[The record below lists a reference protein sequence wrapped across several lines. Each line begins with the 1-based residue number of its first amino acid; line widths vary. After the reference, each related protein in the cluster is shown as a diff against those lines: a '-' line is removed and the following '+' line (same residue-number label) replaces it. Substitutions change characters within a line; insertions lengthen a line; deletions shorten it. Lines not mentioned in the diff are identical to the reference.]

1 LFLFPGAEL
10 RWRDGVSV
18 SWESVS
24 ISVDCEEQ
32 RGLSPVLS
40 NMTSLSLRRA
50 LRLILA
56 CGLILPARAAYAD
69 AATAPKVIVSEA
81 RVEHFVD
88 RLEALGTLRAIESVT
103 LTVSVTETISAIH
116 FDDGDRVEKDQIL
129 VEMTSAEEH
138 AQLEEARALKEE
150 GYRQFRRV
158 QSLEAQGTAAK
169 SLLDERRREWETAR
183 ARLAAIESRL
193 ADRLIRAPFAGVV
206 GLRDLSV
213 GALVE
218 PGDAVTTLDDDALMK
233 LDFEVPST
241 YLQTLRPG
249 LAISATAHAFPG
261 RVFAGE
267 VKAVG
272 SRVDPATRSIRVR
285 AVLPNPERILKPGL
299 LMQVELLKNPRDA
312 LVIPEEALVPLGDR
326 QSVLLV
332 DTANGNTVVRRAIR
346 IGARRPGEVE
356 VLDGLAAGERVI
368 SHGTLKVRPGQQVSI
383 AAVDDGSTP
392 YDQLLQ
398 SLGDSDAP

>member
-1 LFLFPGAEL
+1 MALVASGLMSIRPWSVLHGILVLPLFLI
-10 RWRDGVSV
+10 VSNGDAV
-18 SWESVS
+18 
-24 ISVDCEEQ
+24 
-32 RGLSPVLS
+32 
-40 NMTSLSLRRA
+40 
-50 LRLILA
+50 
-56 CGLILPARAAYAD
+56 AAD
-69 AATAPKVIVSEA
+69 TAPAPRVIVSEVRLA
-81 RVEHFVD
+81 DFVD
-88 RLEALGTLRAIESVT
+88 RVEALGTLGAIESVT

-116 FDDGDRVEKDQIL
+116 FDDGDRVEKDQVL

-150 GYRQFRRV
+150 GYRQFQRV
-158 QSLEAQGTAAK
+158 QALEAQGTAAK

-218 PGDAVTTLDDDALMK
+218 PGDAVTTLDDDSVMK

-241 YLQTLRPG
+241 YLETLRPG
-249 LAISATAHAFPG
+249 LAIQATAHAFPG
-261 RVFAGE
+261 QVFDGE
-267 VKAVG
+267 VRAVG
-272 SRVDPATRSIRVR
+272 SRVDPATRSVRVR
-285 AVLPNPERILKPGL
+285 ALLPNPERTLKPGL
-299 LMQVELLKNPRDA
+299 LMHVELLKNPREA
-312 LVIPEEALVPLGDR
+312 LVIPEEALVPLGEK

-332 DTANGNTVVRRAIR
+332 DAARDSTVERREIR
-346 IGARRPGEVE
+346 IGARRAGDVE
-356 VLDGLAAGERVI
+356 VLAGLAAGERVI

-392 YDQLLQ
+392 YAQLLQ
-398 SLGDSDAP
+398 SLAESKAP